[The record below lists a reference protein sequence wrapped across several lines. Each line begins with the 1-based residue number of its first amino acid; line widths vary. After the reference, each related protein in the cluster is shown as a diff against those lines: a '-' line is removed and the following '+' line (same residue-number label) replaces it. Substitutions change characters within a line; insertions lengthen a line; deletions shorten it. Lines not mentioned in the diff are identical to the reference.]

1 MNKVTGISSV
11 IKIRNTQLELE
22 RIELQ
27 KQDSGKP
34 REETRQ
40 YTLSIA

>member
-11 IKIRNTQLELE
+11 TKIRNTQLELGQ
-22 RIELQ
+22 IELQ
-27 KQDSGKP
+27 KQDSGKR